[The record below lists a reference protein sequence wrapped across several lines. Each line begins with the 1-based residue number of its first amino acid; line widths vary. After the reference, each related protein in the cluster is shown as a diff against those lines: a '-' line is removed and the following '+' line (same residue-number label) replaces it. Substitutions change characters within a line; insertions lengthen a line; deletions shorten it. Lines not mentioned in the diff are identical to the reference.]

1 MEGHEMKLIV
11 AIIKPFKLEEVRD
24 ALAGAG
30 VQGMTVSE
38 VRGVRPPKGP
48 DRNLPRRRIYHRL
61 RSEGQDRG
69 RGERRRRR
77 RRDRGDP
84 DHRQHRLD
92 RRRQDFR
99 SRRRSGRAHPH
110 RRAQR
115 RRALRGPDMQI
126 SLRNRFIRLSAAAA
140 TLMILPAAAIANTA
154 AAAVPTVDKGDTA
167 WMLTSSLLVL
177 MMIVPGLALFYGG
190 LARTKNML
198 SVMTQIGAV
207 AALTMLVWVGWGYS
221 EAFGDGGSE
230 YISGFGKAL
239 LKGVTPA
246 TPSATFTAGVA
257 IPEYVFACF
266 QMTFAAITIAL
277 VLGSVVERMKFSAV
291 MVFAILWLTIVYFPV
306 AHMVWASGGKFFKL
320 GALDYAGGTVVHINS
335 GVSALVACLI
345 LGKRI
350 GYPREPMPPHS
361 LTMTGIGT
369 GLLWVGWFGFN
380 AGSALEANGAAGLAM
395 INAFVATASAGLVWM
410 LTERVTGHKGS
421 ALGFCSG
428 IVAGLVAVTPAA
440 GNSGPLGAIVLGAVA
455 SVVCFFA
462 VTKLKPRL
470 GYDDALDTF
479 GVHGIGGMIGAMG
492 TGIVYSASLGGPSP
506 DGWSMAHQ
514 LLVQAETVGMTIAWS
529 ATGTAIAIFVA
540 RLLTGLRVSQQVE
553 REGLDLGEHGE
564 RAYNY

>member
-1 MEGHEMKLIV
+1 MMSARNMGRGLG
-11 AIIKPFKLEEVRD
+11 
-24 ALAGAG
+24 ALALA
-30 VQGMTVSE
+30 
-38 VRGVRPPKGP
+38 
-48 DRNLPRRRIYHRL
+48 
-61 RSEGQDRG
+61 
-69 RGERRRRR
+69 
-77 RRDRGDP
+77 
-84 DHRQHRLD
+84 
-92 RRRQDFR
+92 
-99 SRRRSGRAHPH
+99 
-110 RRAQR
+110 
-115 RRALRGPDMQI
+115 ALAAAPA
-126 SLRNRFIRLSAAAA
+126 FAAAA
-140 TLMILPAAAIANTA
+140 
-154 AAAVPTVDKGDTA
+154 PTVDKGDTA

-198 SVMTQIGAV
+198 SVMTQVGAV
-207 AALTMLVWVGWGYS
+207 AALTMLVWVGWGYA
-221 EAFGDGGSE
+221 EAFGDGGGD
-230 YISGFGKAL
+230 YISGFGKAFL
-239 LKGVTPA
+239 HGVTAASTAP
-246 TPSATFTAGVA
+246 TFTPGVA
-257 IPEYVFACF
+257 LPEYVFVCF
-266 QMTFAAITIAL
+266 QMTFAAITVAL

-291 MVFAILWLTIVYFPV
+291 MVFAIFWLTLVYFPI

-395 INAFVATASAGLVWM
+395 INTFVATASAGLVWM
-410 LTERVTGHKGS
+410 LTERATGHKGS

-440 GNSGPLGAIVLGAVA
+440 GNSGPLGAIVLGAIA
-455 SVVCFFA
+455 SVICFFA
-462 VTKLKPRL
+462 VTKLKPRF

-479 GVHGIGGMIGAMG
+479 GIHGIGGMIGAMG

-506 DGWSMAHQ
+506 AGWDMAHQ
-514 LLVQAETVGMTIAWS
+514 LLVQAETVGTTIVWA
-529 ATGTAIAIFVA
+529 AAGTAVSIYAAKLV
-540 RLLTGLRVSQQVE
+540 TGLRVAPDVE

-564 RAYNY
+564 RAYNM